1 MRQAKLS
8 GMWRAGLAVA
18 AMSWAAV
25 CVQGQ
30 VFTSLISSNLFEP
43 YGVAVDDA
51 NNYYLTDSANNR
63 IVKYISDTG
72 LLLTNYVEVVSLTED
87 RTRPLANP
95 LGVAAQLGTNVLIVS
110 EAGSNVLLRVE
121 LGNEKGTARE
131 WLGKPGETPTLAP
144 NEASFEDV
152 RFNDPRGLAF
162 DDGYRNLYVADFQA
176 HAVRRVDLSAS
187 KVYTVAT
194 DIAWPEGLVWVDKHL
209 WVADSRNHCV
219 KVYDASTAAPA
230 STPRG
235 AKWTIGLDDR
245 RGYDYVDAPALDPG
259 DVSSS
264 VRFYSPRGLL
274 KLTDSQVLVADAG
287 NRVLR
292 EVGWDLN
299 DHRPTVVRTYQPSA
313 AALFQEPVGMALT
326 RERNLLVVDR
336 RQNTLF
342 VLKNSSS
349 LPQITPPQIGYIVV
363 TNTAEGIKSYLVPFK
378 EAIFFNDMTLGIL
391 PEAGVSTHYLTDIS
405 NRVENVRDPNADDP
419 TPPVYIDGQYPLPD
433 NLITSFRSNIIIK
446 AYSRQ
451 QGRQPS
457 TVTTAVASFQ
467 VANPVI
473 LGSAWAVRIEC
484 ATVDAK
490 VYYSLA
496 RTNGTDAIGDPPE
509 WKLYVPGTTIN
520 LELTPERPKETVTF
534 RTKAAKGYYAPSR
547 EVTRIFSA
555 PSSDEVVQLGL
566 AKDFLA
572 APGATIIVP
581 VEASLPQD
589 AQLQSLQYRLLVRS
603 QTGDHLAEAGL
614 GTLVG
619 GARDFIAAP
628 SASGIPRTESR
639 YTNNTWQLGVA
650 YLGSNSMPLLRV
662 SAPVTLLEVRVPA
675 AAAFGDRYE
684 LAFTNLSGTMDGLQH
699 SIPIMAMAPRTI
711 TVTNLAYRVGDV
723 AAGLGYNTGDFGDGV
738 LANADVNLIFYASLG
753 LGTPFPFTDVFNA
766 MDAFPE
772 DTVVSPGGDGQIRYL
787 DWQRV
792 LKRSLGFSSSNNWVE
807 AWVRYRTNG
816 GAQVAVDLNAPKAAP
831 VRPQSPSTEL
841 AASTG
846 AGWQP
851 RPVRLW
857 AGEVAYAHPGGLVL
871 VPIYLQLDPGWNW
884 AGGQFWPVVSRDQT
898 GSISETPVEFVANGG
913 LPAPTVNSLPGVGLF
928 GRAFSWDE
936 GQIQPPLQASNLLG
950 YLRFSVPASAVQGER
965 YWVRFA
971 NADGATADA
980 RQIDAETVPGSVWVG
995 EALQPPAEVPDQW
1008 RTNFFGALA
1017 NEKSIETADPDA
1029 DGLVNLTEYRLGTD
1043 PLRGDWRVEI
1053 ADAAGIRVVR
1063 WYGEAGKSYRLM
1075 ESEDLKLWVRLGGDM
1090 PGRGGWLEWREATDA
1105 SQQRFYRVELVP

>member
-8 GMWRAGLAVA
+8 GMWRAGLAAA
-18 AMSWAAV
+18 AMSWTAA

-43 YGVAVDDA
+43 YGVAVDDG

-72 LLLTNYVEVVSLTED
+72 LLLTNYAGSVLAGASDGSGVVASFS
-87 RTRPLANP
+87 AP
-95 LGVAAQLGTNVLIVS
+95 LGIAFLPGTNVFVVADS
-110 EAGSNVLLRVE
+110 HNNQLRYVRSDATV
-121 LGNEKGTARE
+121 GTAFDRV
-131 WLGKPGETPTLAP
+131 GGGPDQPGFNDGPVPRAQ
-144 NEASFEDV
+144 A
-152 RFNDPRGLAF
+152 RFNDPRGLAV
-162 DDGYRNLYVADFQA
+162 DGAGNIYVADFQN
-176 HAVRRVDLSAS
+176 HAVRRVGTDGM
-187 KVYTVAT
+187 VYTVAT
-194 DIAWPEGLVWVDKHL
+194 NFARPEAMVLVDGRL
-209 WVADSRNHCV
+209 LVADAVNHGIKLIANPLAETV
-219 KVYDASTAAPA
+219 QEAALIAGADDRREFEYVDASTPLAA
-230 STPRG
+230 
-235 AKWTIGLDDR
+235 
-245 RGYDYVDAPALDPG
+245 
-259 DVSSS
+259 
-264 VRFYSPRGLL
+264 RFYAPRGLVA
-274 KLTDSQVLVADAG
+274 LTESQVLVADAG

-292 EVGWDLN
+292 ELAWDVGGKQ
-299 DHRPTVVRTYQPSA
+299 VVNVATYQPSA
-313 AALFQEPVGMALT
+313 SGLFQEPVGMALT

-391 PEAGVSTHYLTDIS
+391 PEAGVSTHYLTDNS

-457 TVTTAVASFQ
+457 PVTTAVASFQ

-473 LGSAWAVRIEC
+473 LGSAWAVRVEC

-496 RTNGTDAIGDPPE
+496 RTNGTEAIGDPPE
-509 WKLYVPGTTIN
+509 WQLYVPGTTIN

-534 RTKAAKGYYAPSR
+534 RTKAAKGHYAPSR
-547 EVTRIFSA
+547 EVTRIFNA

-566 AKDFLA
+566 TKDYLA

-603 QTGDHLAEAGL
+603 QTGGQIADLGL
-614 GTLVG
+614 GTVVG
-619 GARDFIAAP
+619 SARDFVSAP
-628 SASGIPRTESR
+628 SASGLPRTER
-639 YTNNTWQLGVA
+639 RFDGAAWQLGVA
-650 YLGSNSMPLLRV
+650 YLGSNSMPLLQV
-662 SAPVTLLEVRVPA
+662 SAPVTLIEFQVPA
-675 AAAFGDRYE
+675 SASFGARYE

-753 LGTPFPFTDVFNA
+753 LGTPFPFTDVYNA

-772 DTVVSPGGDGQIRYL
+772 DTAVSPGGDGQIRYL

-792 LKRSLGFSSSNNWVE
+792 LRRSLGFGTE

-816 GAQVAVDLNAPKAAP
+816 GALVAVDLNAPKAAP

-846 AGWQP
+846 AGWRP

-871 VPIYLQLDPGWNW
+871 VPVYLRLDPGWNW
-884 AGGQFWPVVSRDQT
+884 VGGQFWPVVSRDQA
-898 GSISETPVEFVANGG
+898 GLISETPVEFVANGG
-913 LPAPTVNSLPGVGLF
+913 VPAPAVNSLPGVGVY

-950 YLRFSVPASAVQGER
+950 YLRFSVPSSAVQGER

-995 EALQPPAEVPDQW
+995 EALQPAAEVPDQW
-1008 RTNFFGALA
+1008 RTNFFGTLA
-1017 NEKSIETADPDA
+1017 SEKSPETADPDA
-1029 DGLVNLTEYRLGTD
+1029 DGLANLTEYRLGTD

-1075 ESEDLKLWVRLGGDM
+1075 ESGDLKSWVRLGGDL
-1090 PGRGGWLEWREATDA
+1090 PGRGGWLEWRDATDA